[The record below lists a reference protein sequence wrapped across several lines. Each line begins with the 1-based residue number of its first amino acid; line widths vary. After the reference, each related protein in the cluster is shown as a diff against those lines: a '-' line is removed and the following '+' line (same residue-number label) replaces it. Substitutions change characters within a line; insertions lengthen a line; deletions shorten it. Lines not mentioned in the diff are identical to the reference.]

1 MSRHIL
7 TMACFWIYGIL
18 PSRAFLGIHAISAEM
33 VIEDMF
39 SIEPDVVHHV
49 VMGKDGRIVIPAN
62 IRSQVNMPKGGAFVV
77 RVEDGVVTLE
87 PLSHAI
93 AAVQAMMKPYAIE
106 GVSIVDELIA
116 DRRAEAAREGEEE
129 GR

>member
-1 MSRHIL
+1 MSAD
-7 TMACFWIYGIL
+7 TTKEDKF
-18 PSRAFLGIHAISAEM
+18 SREL
-33 VIEDMF
+33 DL
-39 SIEPDVVHHV
+39 VHHV
-49 VMGKDGRIVIPAN
+49 VMGKDGRIVIPAS
-62 IRSQVNMPKGGAFVV
+62 IRSQVNMPKGGAFVL
-77 RVEDGVVTLE
+77 RVDEGVVTLE

-116 DRRAEAAREGEEE
+116 DRRAEAAREDEEE

>member
-1 MSRHIL
+1 M
-7 TMACFWIYGIL
+7 
-18 PSRAFLGIHAISAEM
+18 PAEM
-33 VIEDMF
+33 IKKDRF
-39 SIEPDVVHHV
+39 SSEPDSVHHV
-49 VMGKDGRIVIPAN
+49 IMGKDGRIVIPAN
-62 IRSQVNMPKGGAFVV
+62 IRSQVNMPKGGAFVI
-77 RVEDGVVTLE
+77 RVENGVVMLE

-116 DRRAEAAREGEEE
+116 DRRAEAAKEAAEE

>member
-1 MSRHIL
+1 MSAKMIKKNR
-7 TMACFWIYGIL
+7 
-18 PSRAFLGIHAISAEM
+18 
-33 VIEDMF
+33 F
-39 SIEPDVVHHV
+39 SIEPDSVHHV
-49 VMGKDGRIVIPAN
+49 VMGKDGRIVIPAS
-62 IRSQVNMPKGGAFVV
+62 IRSQVNMPKGGAFVIHAD
-77 RVEDGVVTLE
+77 EGVVTLE

-116 DRRAEAAREGEEE
+116 DRRAEAAREDEEE